1 MQKEEYRLVLV
12 LGVILIV
19 ALFGAVIAAFA
30 ILWAVN
36 AFGEWFFVGFAVTIA
51 AMIIIIAFYARWRK
65 KKTPSQRKI
74 QEKYL

>member
-30 ILWAVN
+30 VLWAVN
-36 AFGEWFFVGFAVTIA
+36 AFGVWFFVAFAVALA
-51 AMIIIIAFYARWRK
+51 AMIIIIVVYTARRK
-65 KKTPSQRKI
+65 KKTPTQPKI
-74 QEKYL
+74 QDRHI